1 MASEDD
7 KKTGTPDAAA
17 DSDGDGATDEVLSRA
32 ESQALVSTAGESSDD
47 SFESSSLDEG
57 DEEEAPAQFGYK
69 RFVYAAYF
77 AGAILV
83 GFVAE
88 KTLTFAWL
96 SLAKWKPNFGE
107 PSDEVVMPVAA
118 VIGVLVALYYWK
130 RTRTRELA
138 EDVASELA
146 KVTWPTK
153 KEVANN
159 TMVVI
164 FTTTFATVFFTLMDR
179 FWSFVTNW
187 VYGT

>member
-1 MASEDD
+1 MATDEDKQPEMPSVLADEVDDLAPARVESAAIVNLQGGGDSEKSEDD
-7 KKTGTPDAAA
+7 NDA
-17 DSDGDGATDEVLSRA
+17 
-32 ESQALVSTAGESSDD
+32 
-47 SFESSSLDEG
+47 
-57 DEEEAPAQFGYK
+57 PIQFGYT

-83 GFVAE
+83 AFVLE
-88 KTLTFAWL
+88 KTIRFGWFN
-96 SLAKWKPNFGE
+96 LAKWRPNFGE
-107 PSDEVVMPVAA
+107 PSDELIMPLAA
-118 VIGVLVALYYWK
+118 IMGVLVALYYWK
-130 RTRTRELA
+130 RTRTRELM

-146 KVTWPTK
+146 KVTWPSK

-164 FTTTFATVFFTLMDR
+164 FTTTFATIFFTLMDR